1 MHKDELLAIARV
13 ILSEPTAPFHEARV
27 RTAIRGLLEDCPAT
41 ELREDEFGN
50 LIAHY
55 RGAGATAPARWA
67 FSAHMDHPGWVRPA
81 DDAQGDWKFLGG
93 VEAEYLEANRER
105 IREFGDFAMWDL
117 PAFEIRGE
125 QIHARAC
132 DDLIGCAAIVATL
145 RELEQVKAPVE
156 CYGFFTR
163 AEEVGF
169 IGAMRMAQKGWI
181 AEAGLTVVSLETSA
195 ERPPAK
201 MGDGPI
207 LRVGDKT
214 SVFDNAASMDIT
226 RAAAAGGLAI
236 QRCLMAGGT
245 CEGTAFQLYG
255 VRSAALCIAL
265 GNYHNRAGDR
275 RIEAEYVSIYDFYGL
290 ALLCTQIAQHGGN
303 SHDAYD
309 DLRAK
314 LETNLQ
320 DHAPYFRRD
329 RATDPLI

>member
-1 MHKDELLAIARV
+1 
-13 ILSEPTAPFHEARV
+13 
-27 RTAIRGLLEDCPAT
+27 
-41 ELREDEFGN
+41 
-50 LIAHY
+50 
-55 RGAGATAPARWA
+55 
-67 FSAHMDHPGWVRPA
+67 MDHPGWVRPPNGGA
-81 DDAQGDWKFLGG
+81 EGWKFLGG
-93 VEAEYLEANRER
+93 VEPEYLEANRER

-117 PAFEIRGE
+117 LAFEVRDE

-145 RELEQVKAPVE
+145 RELQQLKAPVE

-169 IGAMRMAQKGWI
+169 VGAMQMAQTGWV
-181 AEAGLTVVSLETSA
+181 AEAGLTVISLETSA

-214 SVFDNAASMDIT
+214 SVFDNAASMEIA
-226 RAAAAGGLAI
+226 RAAAAGGIAV
-236 QRCLMAGGT
+236 QRCLMPGGT

-255 VRSAALCIAL
+255 VRTAALCIAL

-290 ALLCTQIAQHGGN
+290 ALLCTQVAQH
-303 SHDAYD
+303 HADMPDAYNE
-309 DLRAK
+309 LRAK
-314 LETNLQ
+314 LEKNLE